1 MRKPLLLLVSLL
13 LLLTLS
19 GFQADAALSTRKFFS
34 PFLVLLKW
42 VRKSSPKIPQNDGN
56 AVQFEQGYL
65 VETIVEG
72 NKIGISPHSI
82 RLAPDGELFAVDSE
96 NSNIMRITPPLSQ
109 YSRARLVAGS
119 FRGYSGHVDG
129 KPSDARFNHPKGL
142 AVDSR
147 GNVFVAD
154 TTNMAIRR
162 IGESGV
168 TTIAGGRS
176 NTAGYADGP
185 SEDAKF
191 SNDFDLVYDS
201 GSCSL
206 IVVDRGNAA
215 LRQIL
220 LHEEECSDQH
230 ISVLSSDILMIV
242 GAILVGY
249 ITCLCQDGFVPTHL
263 FKMKPRTATWGTVKR
278 EKSVH
283 RTSKHKIMEWSPSVT
298 RISNKFKSVLIT
310 IGHIFFIPVPWLKPS
325 MLEMEDGLCPFK
337 DRLIMD
343 EDDTVPANVQKQ
355 WHSWTSPDTQ
365 QVNPATH
372 DFAQHKL
379 SKTKSSGLNLKDQAT
394 SVKVRSFKRQE
405 IPDFYG
411 STDTSQHMLHVS
423 KSMKE
428 KSRHRHHDKAR
439 EVVFG
444 ALGST
449 SKPMEIKAVDYG
461 DPRFDHYNIRREF
474 GSGEDSFQF

>member
-109 YSRARLVAGS
+109 C
-119 FRGYSGHVDG
+119 
-129 KPSDARFNHPKGL
+129 
-142 AVDSR
+142 
-147 GNVFVAD
+147 
-154 TTNMAIRR
+154 
-162 IGESGV
+162 V

-220 LHEEECSDQH
+220 LHEEEY
-230 ISVLSSDILMIV
+230 ILMIV